1 MRSGGNSDFRLFWP
15 TSMAAPRRRGPVLE
29 LVMPSPRRGS
39 PPGAVELVFGTPT
52 SARGSRIWTP
62 PFAPRR
68 AGPLACDCAGR
79 TIEMR
84 PVLARFL
91 IAAAA
96 AWLAMPAL
104 PVAGRPGQS
113 SSRSVTIC
121 TPT

>member
-1 MRSGGNSDFRLFWP
+1 
-15 TSMAAPRRRGPVLE
+15 
-29 LVMPSPRRGS
+29 
-39 PPGAVELVFGTPT
+39 
-52 SARGSRIWTP
+52 
-62 PFAPRR
+62 
-68 AGPLACDCAGR
+68 
-79 TIEMR
+79 MR